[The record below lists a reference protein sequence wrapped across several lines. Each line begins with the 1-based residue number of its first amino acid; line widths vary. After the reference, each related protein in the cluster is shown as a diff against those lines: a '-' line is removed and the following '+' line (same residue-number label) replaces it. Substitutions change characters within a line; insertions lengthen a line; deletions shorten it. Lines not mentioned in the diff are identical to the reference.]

1 MGPVWYGSR
10 TSLHRLGRDVMK
22 DGSDLLNTELTELNA
37 YARHHFQLYL
47 SWYTFF
53 LTVNF
58 AAIGWFTSVLLTG
71 ALKVSLPIIFLTAFF
86 VVQIIIS
93 YVASLAVRKHF
104 QGTNNRCK
112 ELLDALTGHSPE
124 TPSRPQ
130 PAMPL
135 QLYSKIIGLMLSTL
149 VTFGLFWLVLLCV
162 SIYLVPL

>member
-1 MGPVWYGSR
+1 MEDS
-10 TSLHRLGRDVMK
+10 SNE
-22 DGSDLLNTELTELNA
+22 LLRTELTELNA

-47 SWYTFF
+47 TWSTFF

-58 AAIGWFTSVLLTG
+58 AAIGWFTRVLLTG
-71 ALKVSLPIIFLTAFF
+71 ALKVSLPIVFLTVFF

-104 QGTNNRCK
+104 QGTYNRCE
-112 ELLDALTGHSPE
+112 ELLNVLGGQAPE
-124 TPSRPQ
+124 PSSQSQ
-130 PAMPL
+130 PAMPF

-149 VTFGLFWLVLLCV
+149 ITFGLFWLVLLCV